1 MKHTFTKRVLFFFFL
16 VIPIPLLLNL
26 MVVGFF
32 SFSAAKANLVQVLH
46 THATNLSIEFEK
58 KLTIHKLFLD
68 RLANTLALKSYA
80 SPSAEPYAQ
89 AYNEMM
95 ALSNTDFSLC
105 LIDPFDGSV
114 RTKNPGDPF
123 IRYLKQHPEMKKKL
137 SAAVGKAFL
146 LTIPGKPLLH
156 YLILVED
163 VASWDSTTTSGLLV
177 SFYPMSFL
185 QKDLFQSLHITK
197 GNICLVNKYG
207 EVLFCA
213 QDSESSFVFSLDLP
227 NLPQFQ
233 ARSPSAIEIEKAS
246 GILGG
251 ENLITVSI
259 NKKRYLGLVL
269 NKIPIQGTYTL
280 SLVPVSDLIQSALKV
295 PLNICFFYVLAFLL
309 MWWIFSK
316 INTKLNKPL
325 QELTFCMEAA
335 WRGNHN
341 VRFEP
346 QPYGY
351 EFNELGNI
359 FNCTLLLL
367 LNSIEKADID
377 YHSGEKLQKELG
389 ILSSLQSALL
399 SPDFPTFPKVTFSS
413 QHLRRR
419 QLSGHFNG
427 WTVQDGGD
435 TLLGIIGLAG
445 DIGLPSYLY
454 ALSARSLF
462 LAYAS
467 LDVSLQKISKDTA
480 DSFSKTTEGNE
491 AVVAMTFIK
500 YVEKDRSLELLSLSE
515 GAPTMFLQRGESFV
529 RLPLE
534 THQALQPGD
543 RLICLTGGEDIL
555 KYFSQLP
562 IEELLKDP
570 LNPLNTENLIDSL
583 TMMLNNETE
592 HSADGTLTILSFS

>member
-1 MKHTFTKRVLFFFFL
+1 
-16 VIPIPLLLNL
+16 
-26 MVVGFF
+26 
-32 SFSAAKANLVQVLH
+32 
-46 THATNLSIEFEK
+46 
-58 KLTIHKLFLD
+58 
-68 RLANTLALKSYA
+68 
-80 SPSAEPYAQ
+80 
-89 AYNEMM
+89 MM

-233 ARSPSAIEIEKAS
+233 ARSSSAIEIEKAS

-367 LNSIEKADID
+367 LNSIEKANID

-413 QHLRRR
+413 QHLRGR

>member
-1 MKHTFTKRVLFFFFL
+1 MKHTFTKRVLLFFFL

-46 THATNLSIEFEK
+46 THATNLSIEFDK
-58 KLTIHKLFLD
+58 KLTIHKLFLN
-68 RLANTLALKSYA
+68 RLANTLALKSYGA
-80 SPSAEPYAQ
+80 PSTEPYTQ

-95 ALSNTDFSLC
+95 ALSDTEFSLC
-105 LIDPFDGSV
+105 LIDPFDGSIK
-114 RTKNPGDPF
+114 TKNPGDPF

-137 SAAVGKAFL
+137 SIAAGKAFL
-146 LTIPGKPLLH
+146 LTIPAEPLLH

-163 VASWDSTTTSGLLV
+163 IESWDSPTTAGLLV

-213 QDSESSFVFSLDLP
+213 QNCGTPSAFSLDLP
-227 NLPQFQ
+227 NLPQLQ
-233 ARSPSAIEIEKAS
+233 PRSSSAVEIQKAPS
-246 GILGG
+246 ILGG
-251 ENLITVSI
+251 ENLVSMII
-259 NKKRYLGLVL
+259 NNKRYIGLVL
-269 NKIPIQGTYTL
+269 NKIPIQGIFTL
-280 SLVPVSDLIQSALKV
+280 SLIPVSDLIYSTLKL
-295 PLNICFFYVLAFLL
+295 PLNICLFYVLAFLL

-316 INTKLNKPL
+316 ISTRLNKPL

-377 YHSGEKLQKELG
+377 YQSGEKLQKELG

-399 SPDFPTFPKVTFSS
+399 SPDFPTFSKVTFSS
-413 QHLRRR
+413 QHLRGK

-427 WTVQDGGD
+427 WTVRDDGH

-445 DIGLPSYLY
+445 AIGLPSYLY

-467 LDVSLQKISKDTA
+467 LDSSLQKISTDTA
-480 DSFSKTTEGNE
+480 ESFSKTTEGNE
-491 AVVAMTFIK
+491 ATVAMTFIK
-500 YVEKDRSLELLSLSE
+500 YSGEDRSIELLSLSE
-515 GAPTMFLQRGESFV
+515 GAPTIFLQRGESFL
-529 RLPLE
+529 RLPLQTHE
-534 THQALQPGD
+534 TLQPGD
-543 RLICLTGGEDIL
+543 RLICVTGDQDIVN
-555 KYFSQLP
+555 YFSQLP

-570 LNPLNTENLIDSL
+570 LDPLNTDNLIDSL
-583 TMMLNNETE
+583 TMILNNETE
-592 HSADGTLTILSFS
+592 HSADGTLTVLSFS